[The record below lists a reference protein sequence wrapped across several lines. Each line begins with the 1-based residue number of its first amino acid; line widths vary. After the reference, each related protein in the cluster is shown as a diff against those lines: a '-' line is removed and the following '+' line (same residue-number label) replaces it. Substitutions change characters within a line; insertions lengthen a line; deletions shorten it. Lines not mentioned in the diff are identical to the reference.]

1 MKNYTQFL
9 LEGFNIDSQTLIDI
23 LRSLQT
29 GKNQQIVIDKLTK
42 NIDSSKKNILM
53 NIVLSNNEELLDY
66 VLQFDLDLNH
76 KDKDGQNVLF
86 YAKSIKIFKKLYQLG
101 ADPTVTN
108 IKNDNTTLIYLSSRN
123 LFNVELYQQLINN
136 GVNINELNSTNQSV
150 LSNACRNKSMVEL
163 LIKNKVN
170 LNGDDKEYIFRS
182 LFYSFNYEEGK
193 RKNIINIIKLLAD
206 NGMKLDETFNEKLF
220 DSLYDREPKF
230 TLIEYIKEYFN
241 QDAIIKLYQKFVN
254 YYPGDMKG
262 VSKRLI
268 RIFESSELYQHVK
281 NFYRSSNFEGKFAD
295 IIEEYPWFEAAN
307 KYNL

>member
-230 TLIEYIKEYFN
+230 TLIESIKEYFN